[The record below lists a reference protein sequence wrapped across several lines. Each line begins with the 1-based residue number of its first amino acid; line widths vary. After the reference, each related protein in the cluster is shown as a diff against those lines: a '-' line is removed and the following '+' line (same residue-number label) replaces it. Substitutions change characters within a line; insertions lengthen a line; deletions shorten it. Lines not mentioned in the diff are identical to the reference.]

1 MAPCKIF
8 ANIHHLK
15 VKITGSKKTTAVP
28 IVMDNAEDPS
38 AIMTRTNDFN
48 LTNIKE
54 MVRMPVV
61 GSAFRELAGKLE
73 NPYTVI
79 GKDITEQKRERLSD
93 LLDIHPRPTEGQS
106 DEAVSSTNII
116 GVPVEENRSTLS
128 HVASVF
134 LPD

>member
-1 MAPCKIF
+1 MLLLRNEVENGLVAPCKIF

-38 AIMTRTNDFN
+38 TIMTRTNDFN

-61 GSAFRELAGKLE
+61 ESAFRELAGKLE

-79 GKDITEQKRERLSD
+79 GKDITEQKND
-93 LLDIHPRPTEGQS
+93 
-106 DEAVSSTNII
+106 
-116 GVPVEENRSTLS
+116 
-128 HVASVF
+128 
-134 LPD
+134 